1 MRIQI
6 SPAEYDSH
14 KMTDEHVARAVGAIE
29 EDGFVVLGGVVGH
42 DALDAIKPKLEE
54 DTAELLRRG
63 NWGGAGRVPGHLQ
76 QSMPRSA
83 KYIHGDI
90 VTNPLI
96 IQVTAA
102 VLGEGVHN
110 HFYNGNTNMP
120 GSQTQPLHR
129 DTGHLWPGI
138 LHPTT
143 SIVINISPVDVGES
157 NGATEIWPGTHMVA
171 GGNPVSAEE
180 EEARRDEV
188 PPVRAASQKGDA
200 VFRDIRMWHRG
211 VPNPGSEGRHMI
223 GMVHSKWFYFRGTT
237 IPVAAD
243 AVHSFDDDVLTT
255 RVEVVPDD
263 YDYLTE
269 FIRP

>member
-14 KMTDEHVARAVGAIE
+14 QMTDDHVAEAVGAIE
-29 EDGFVVLGGVVGH
+29 KDGFVVLGGVIGQ

-83 KYIHGDI
+83 KYIHRDI
-90 VTNPLI
+90 VTNPLV

-129 DTGHLWPGI
+129 DSGHLWPDI
-138 LHPTT
+138 VHPFA
-143 SIVINISPVDVGES
+143 SVIDTPLPEPAEAEHMMLGSKANWTRVDARGDERR
-157 NGATEIWPGTHMVA
+157 H
-171 GGNPVSAEE
+171 AEYPPQSLE
-180 EEARRDEV
+180 E
-188 PPVRAASQKGDA
+188 
-200 VFRDIRMWHRG
+200 WHRA
-211 VPNPGSEGRHMI
+211 
-223 GMVHSKWFYFRGTT
+223 RGLL
-237 IPVAAD
+237 D
-243 AVHSFDDDVLTT
+243 GC
-255 RVEVVPDD
+255 
-263 YDYLTE
+263 
-269 FIRP
+269 